1 MPEGTGGPSLRKA
14 PPPKTTSA
22 PTATAAAATKPN
34 TKPKSKF
41 PLYAAAF
48 AELLLVLAASVLALV
63 LALAH
68 AGGHAVRTAAAG
80 YADRHG
86 VEPPFPGVRDRVA
99 ELLLVGP
106 AGKAGAA

>member
-1 MPEGTGGPSLRKA
+1 MPEGTGGTTLRKTPPA
-14 PPPKTTSA
+14 PPASSSRTTAAPKPKTR
-22 PTATAAAATKPN
+22 
-34 TKPKSKF
+34 F

-48 AELLLVLAASVLALV
+48 AELLLVLIASVLALV
-63 LALAH
+63 LALAN

-80 YADRHG
+80 YADRNG

-99 ELLLVGP
+99 ELLVVGP

>member
-1 MPEGTGGPSLRKA
+1 MPEGTGGTTLRKPPPA
-14 PPPKTTSA
+14 TPPKTATPSR
-22 PTATAAAATKPN
+22 ATAAPKSKTKS
-34 TKPKSKF
+34 SKF

-48 AELLLVLAASVLALV
+48 AELMLVLVASVLALV
-63 LALAH
+63 LALAN

-80 YADRHG
+80 YADRTG